1 MNISHT
7 WHLFCPEAYL
17 LALRL
22 DLVALYFTHI
32 PLHGI
37 HYIMMILGK
46 CVLCEGEGK
55 HIRRI
60 ILPDDT
66 KVAVIFCTKCLERK
80 RTELFTA
87 DELLR
92 IIDKTKTNQ

>member
-1 MNISHT
+1 M
-7 WHLFCPEAYL
+7 
-17 LALRL
+17 
-22 DLVALYFTHI
+22 
-32 PLHGI
+32 
-37 HYIMMILGK
+37 MMILGK

-66 KVAVIFCTKCLERK
+66 KVTAVFCTKCLERK

-92 IIDKTKTNQ
+92 IMDKTKSQP